1 MIARRGNGR
10 GLELAG
16 IAAAVVL
23 AVVVNVLAARH
34 FARWDWT
41 EGKRWSISDATLETL
56 RGLERPVDLWMVV
69 GRADPIEG
77 GLRQLAGA
85 YEAGSKLVV
94 VHWVDPDR
102 DAAQLVDMQRR
113 FGLDAGRAEDGRVDT
128 DAVVIAS
135 SGDKHWFLT
144 HQDLFE
150 AAEDDLHVRPREER
164 ALTRAIRSVLGGEK
178 ASEKPRLCFT
188 IGHGEL
194 SLDARSDERDSLGG
208 VRDLLEKDNYALV
221 SVDAAVPDA
230 HEPFAGCAVA
240 VLAGPRAPFTPA
252 EADRLRAYLL
262 QGGNLLA
269 VVGPA
274 DAVDGTE
281 PPAGLDPAIGPFGI
295 GLDDV
300 VVHDVDPEVSIPDT
314 HGEGFFVTPR
324 AHPVTAAL
332 IPGSEDARPPRVA
345 AFFARSL
352 RHVSTPGAAAASD
365 LLITTD
371 GAYAKTS
378 LAGAAGWTGAPP
390 RDPGDRGGPFVLAM
404 AAERPAAASS
414 PHGPRVVVIGSR
426 FALAEENWKQPRPLH
441 GAAFFIDSALSWLAS
456 RPEVVDVPDRA
467 EVAVAMRLSEEGR
480 AEVRRYVLVLM
491 PLAVLLLGVAVWAWR
506 RSSEN
511 APYVPVG
518 PPRGDEDADDRGR
531 PS

>member
-1 MIARRGNGR
+1 
-10 GLELAG
+10 
-16 IAAAVVL
+16 
-23 AVVVNVLAARH
+23 
-34 FARWDWT
+34 
-41 EGKRWSISDATLETL
+41 
-56 RGLERPVDLWMVV
+56 
-69 GRADPIEG
+69 
-77 GLRQLAGA
+77 
-85 YEAGSKLVV
+85 
-94 VHWVDPDR
+94 
-102 DAAQLVDMQRR
+102 
-113 FGLDAGRAEDGRVDT
+113 
-128 DAVVIAS
+128 
-135 SGDKHWFLT
+135 
-144 HQDLFE
+144 
-150 AAEDDLHVRPREER
+150 
-164 ALTRAIRSVLGGEK
+164 VLGGEK
-178 ASEKPRLCFT
+178 TKDKARLCFT

-208 VRDLLEKDNYALV
+208 VRDLLEKDNYELV
-221 SVDAAVPDA
+221 GVDAAAPDA
-230 HEPFAGCAVA
+230 HEPFGGCAVA

-262 QGGNLLA
+262 QGGSLLA

-324 AHPVTAAL
+324 AHPVTAGL

-404 AAERPAAASS
+404 AAERPAAPSS
-414 PHGPRVVVIGSR
+414 PHGPRAVVIGSR

-480 AEVRRYVLVLM
+480 VEVRRYVLVLM
-491 PLAVLLLGVAVWAWR
+491 PLAALLLGVAVWAWR